1 MDHSKSILKK
11 KAITFLITLIK
22 SVESEKIRTLLLGVQ
37 SVQHFLNAAFLEYK
51 LSGKDKGVDLIEHEN
66 MLL

>member
-1 MDHSKSILKK
+1 M
-11 KAITFLITLIK
+11 TLIK
-22 SVESEKIRTLLLGVQ
+22 SVESENIRTLLLGVQ